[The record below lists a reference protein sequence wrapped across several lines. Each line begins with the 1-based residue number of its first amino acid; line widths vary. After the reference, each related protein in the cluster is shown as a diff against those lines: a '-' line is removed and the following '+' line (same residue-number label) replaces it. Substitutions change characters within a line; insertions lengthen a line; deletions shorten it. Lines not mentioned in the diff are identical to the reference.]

1 MGIHDGKV
9 AIVTGGALG
18 IGGGASHGFA
28 EEGARVIVADIDP
41 DAGHQI
47 VEEIKAAGGEATF
60 VQADFSVS
68 ADPRRVVDQ
77 AIAIYGGVDFVFNN
91 VGIQPKTSYANAED
105 TTEDIWDAILSINL
119 KSYWLMSKYAIPAM
133 RKRGGGVIV
142 NNASVQGQQSAPL
155 VTAYAAS
162 KGGVLS
168 LTRQMSL
175 DYGREN
181 IRVLAVCPGSI
192 DTSLMRAGMG
202 GNSGEV
208 PDEMDAV
215 VAAAGTRSPIGR
227 IGLPEDIA
235 NVVVFLCSDRASFMT
250 GEFVNV
256 DGGVMA
262 QGAWADLGSA
272 G

>member
-1 MGIHDGKV
+1 MGIHDDKV
-9 AIVTGGALG
+9 VIVTGGALG
-18 IGGGASHGFA
+18 IGGGASRGFA
-28 EEGARVIVADIDP
+28 EEGARVLVADIDP

-47 VEEIKAAGGEATF
+47 VDDIKADGGKAAF
-60 VQADFSVS
+60 VQADFRVP
-68 ADPRRVVDQ
+68 ADPRRVVE
-77 AIAIYGGVDFVFNN
+77 AATAHFGGVDFVFNN
-91 VGIQPKTSYANAED
+91 VGIQPKASYANAED
-105 TTEDIWDAILSINL
+105 TTEDMWDAIMSINL
-119 KSYWLMSKYAIPAM
+119 KSYWLMSKYAIPVM
-133 RKRGGGVIV
+133 RSRGGGVIV

-175 DYGREN
+175 DYARQN
-181 IRVLAVCPGSI
+181 IRILAVCPGSI
-192 DTSLMRAGMG
+192 DTPLMRAGIPGDPDQLDAIVESKG
-202 GNSGEV
+202 GN
-208 PDEMDAV
+208 A
-215 VAAAGTRSPIGR
+215 PIGR

-262 QGAWADLGSA
+262 QGTWADMSQN
-272 G
+272 

>member
-9 AIVTGGALG
+9 VIVTGGALG
-18 IGGGASHGFA
+18 IGGGASRGFA
-28 EEGARVIVADIDP
+28 EEGARVIVADINP
-41 DAGHQI
+41 GAGHQR
-47 VEEIKAAGGEATF
+47 VNEIKADGGEAAF
-60 VQADFSVS
+60 VQADFSVPEDS
-68 ADPRRVVDQ
+68 RRVVEQ
-77 AIAIYGGVDFVFNN
+77 SVALYGGVDYLFNN
-91 VGIQPKTSYANAED
+91 VGIQPRTSYTNAED
-105 TTEDIWDAILSINL
+105 TTEEIWDAILSINL
-119 KSYWLMSKYAIPAM
+119 KSYWLMSKHAIPVM
-133 RKRGGGVIV
+133 RERGGGVIV

-175 DYGREN
+175 DYARQN

-192 DTSLMRAGMG
+192 DTPLMRDALSGGPGEAPDDMNVAVNVAGA
-202 GNSGEV
+202 S
-208 PDEMDAV
+208 
-215 VAAAGTRSPIGR
+215 SPIGR
-227 IGLPEDIA
+227 IGRPEDIA
-235 NVVVFLCSDRASFMT
+235 NVVVFLCSDKASFMT

-262 QGAWADLGSA
+262 QGAWADLGRA

>member
-9 AIVTGGALG
+9 VIVTGGALG
-18 IGGGASHGFA
+18 IGGGASRGFA

-41 DAGHQI
+41 DAGHGA
-47 VEEIKAAGGEATF
+47 VDEIKADGGDAAF

-68 ADPRRVVDQ
+68 ADPKRVVDQ
-77 AIAIYGGVDFVFNN
+77 AVAIYGGLDFVFNN
-91 VGIQPKTSYANAED
+91 VGIQPKTSYTNAED

-175 DYGREN
+175 DYARQN

-192 DTSLMRAGMG
+192 DTPLMRDAISGD
-202 GNSGEV
+202 SGEV
-208 PDEMDAV
+208 PGDMEAAIDDAG
-215 VAAAGTRSPIGR
+215 ARSPIGR
-227 IGLPEDIA
+227 IGRPEDIA

-262 QGAWADLGSA
+262 QGAWADLGRA